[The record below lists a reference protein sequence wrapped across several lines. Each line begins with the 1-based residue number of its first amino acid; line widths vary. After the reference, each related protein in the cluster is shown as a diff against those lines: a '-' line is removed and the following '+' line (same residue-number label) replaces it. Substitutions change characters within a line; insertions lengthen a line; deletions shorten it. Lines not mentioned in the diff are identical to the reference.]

1 MSYYEKYLKYKNKY
15 LELKNQTGGN
25 YTLNLKEWVEIENS
39 GQQNCGIFLSSVYPK
54 YLLKCGTNSEKISW
68 VNQINDIVQL
78 FPKIIDNTKIDEH
91 NYTTMQKL
99 DGDITS
105 IFFNLIPK
113 IILAK
118 MLEKEIINE
127 EQKENL
133 LIIFEGKIS
142 NTKNKSKSFYGL
154 YDDELTFDYLHDNDI
169 FLIYIDYLRAN
180 PERIKE
186 TTKITIKGKTYEKYN
201 FDIEQT
207 KKTYEDQMQLL
218 RKIQKIMQN
227 ITFELYENF
236 MKELTEM
243 WNNYYEIITKEII
256 KIKLILQK
264 INFMYVDNK
273 LDNYGYILSVT
284 PIIDDYRNFRAPKIF
299 NQYLYVYLL
308 DHDSGLDI
316 IRDQGYL
323 EDDQRKLIREINSGM
338 DYYSVNGQYPIT
350 RINAS
355 VLPWNTEDIYLDFKL
370 LGLNDDVKKILE
382 TTYTFDIARFIHNFT
397 NIDEIKNFVSLS
409 L

>member
-1 MSYYEKYLKYKNKY
+1 MSNYSKKYLKYKSKY
-15 LELKNQTGGN
+15 NQLKHQIGGI
-25 YTLNLKEWVEIENS
+25 YTLNLEEWSKIENS
-39 GQQNCGIFLSSVYPK
+39 GQKNCGIFLSSIYPK

-68 VNQINDIVQL
+68 VNEINDIVQL
-78 FPKIIDNTKIDEH
+78 FPKMINNTKIGED

-118 MLEKEIINE
+118 MLNKKIINE

-142 NTKNKSKSFYGL
+142 NTMNNSKSFKGL
-154 YDDELTFDYLHDNDI
+154 YDNELTFDYLHDFDV
-169 FLIYIDYLRAN
+169 FFIYIEYLRAN
-180 PERIKE
+180 PESINK

-201 FDIEQT
+201 FDIQQTIKRYEEQ
-207 KKTYEDQMQLL
+207 KQLL
-218 RKIQKIMQN
+218 KKIQKIMQN
-227 ITFELYENF
+227 ITFELYEKF

-264 INFMYVDNK
+264 IHYRYFDNK

-284 PIIDDYRNFRAPKIF
+284 PIIDDYRNFKAPKIF

-308 DHDSGLDI
+308 DPDSGLYKI
-316 IRDQGYL
+316 EDQLDL
-323 EDDQRKLIREINSGM
+323 EQKLIREINSGM
-338 DYYSVNGQYPIT
+338 RYNSVNGQYPIT
-350 RINAS
+350 RINDS
-355 VLPWNTEDIYLDFKL
+355 VLPWNAEDIDLDLKL

-382 TTYTFDIARFIHNFT
+382 TTYTFDIARFTHNFT
-397 NIDEIKNFVSLS
+397 NIDEIKHFVSLS